1 MPGAGNTAIWSGP
14 ASVTNIPTEWMKQK
28 NQIEEG
34 SDVSFIWFA
43 FDSINSLINETHYN
57 FEVWHK
63 GTIVNKNIL
72 N

>member
-1 MPGAGNTAIWSGP
+1 MR
-14 ASVTNIPTEWMKQK
+14 QK

-34 SDVSFIWFA
+34 SDVSFIWFD

-57 FEVWHK
+57 FEVWDK